1 MIAPV
6 TVTSRSGSLA
16 YFTHNDQA
24 CVTSLLFCN
33 CADVALAIDGHN
45 VVYDCPTHG
54 SHVASITV
62 LTTPAKRR
70 EVDPVAAAPI
80 FDWAQADAWRR
91 VKQSHIPTWGFSG
104 VKHE

>member
-1 MIAPV
+1 MTTPV

-24 CVTSLLFCN
+24 CVASLLFCN
-33 CADVALAIDGHN
+33 CADVALTEDRGQI
-45 VVYDCPTHG
+45 VYTCPHHG
-54 SHVASITV
+54 QHFASITP
-62 LTTPAKRR
+62 LTTPAQRR

-91 VKQSHIPTWGFSG
+91 VKKSHIPTWGFSG
-104 VKHE
+104 VNHD